1 MVHGMVAPV
10 SEPIVFQGAV
20 EGLRRAFGARLTPQV
35 AEQLRAIGINFDK
48 LQAAYPVG
56 AWFKALEIAA
66 TALASGLPLE
76 ARFRAVGRMFI
87 LGYVETP
94 MGFAVATAC
103 KVIGV
108 KRTMLRM
115 GRNFSTASNYMEV
128 EGRDVGPKE
137 VQLRCFVKDG
147 AYSEALHDE
156 RGAAALAGYRQG
168 VLEGVLEVLK
178 VPGTVE
184 VMSGDVARHDFTF
197 RVTWP

>member
-1 MVHGMVAPV
+1 MSSRM
-10 SEPIVFQGAV
+10 SSSRLSLGA
-20 EGLRRAFGARLTPQV
+20 
-35 AEQLRAIGINFDK
+35 
-48 LQAAYPVG
+48 
-56 AWFKALEIAA
+56 
-66 TALASGLPLE
+66 
-76 ARFRAVGRMFI
+76 M
-87 LGYVETP
+87 
-94 MGFAVATAC
+94 
-103 KVIGV
+103 
-108 KRTMLRM
+108 
-115 GRNFSTASNYMEV
+115 
-128 EGRDVGPKE
+128 GRDVGPKE